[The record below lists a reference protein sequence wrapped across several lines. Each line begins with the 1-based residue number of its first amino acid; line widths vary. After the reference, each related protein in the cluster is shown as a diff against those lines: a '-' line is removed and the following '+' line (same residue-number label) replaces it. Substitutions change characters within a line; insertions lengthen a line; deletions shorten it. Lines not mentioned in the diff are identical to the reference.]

1 MPSCPNRFKYMV
13 QHLRATIGIEDKIPE
28 EKKPGDKKLPLITS
42 RSFDTRAM
50 QWMIIACTLM
60 AAWAILVD
68 YADATERDAANSLDE
83 IAVTSN
89 SEAAT
94 DNLSYNSSTIRL
106 ESQNNNTR
114 APVSFSV
121 GNGYYSSHPVTYNSA
136 IGSQTQLVNKGES
149 ASMHH
154 AVQSAQGISGSAE
167 YTVTGRSSRQ
177 GDSEYAST
185 TSAQMRID
193 ETVTDGRVH
202 IGVLQGDE
210 APGGVAGRDGRGPMT
225 SAWKNP
231 AIEIEEDYIGTYHI
245 SKNITISKSD
255 RRLMS
260 TDSWLNCCG
269 NYLDFYPAK
278 PVSISADDVFNCNSP
293 R

>member
-1 MPSCPNRFKYMV
+1 M
-13 QHLRATIGIEDKIPE
+13 
-28 EKKPGDKKLPLITS
+28 PGDKILPFITS
-42 RSFDTRAM
+42 GSFDTRAM

-68 YADATERDAANSLDE
+68 YAYATEREAANSLDE
-83 IAVTSN
+83 IAVTGN

-94 DNLSYNSSTIRL
+94 DNLSYNSSIIHL
-106 ESQNNNTR
+106 ESQNSITR
-114 APVSFSV
+114 KPASISV
-121 GNGYYSSHPVTYNSA
+121 GNGYYSSRPITYDSG
-136 IGSQTQLVNKGES
+136 IGSQTQLANKGEA
-149 ASMHH
+149 ASLTH

-167 YTVTGRSSRQ
+167 YTVAGRSYRQ

-210 APGGVAGRDGRGPMT
+210 APRGEHGRDGMGPMT

-231 AIEIEEDYIGTYHI
+231 AIEIDEEYIGTYHI
-245 SKNITISKSD
+245 SKNITITKSN
-255 RRLMS
+255 RKLIY

-269 NYLDFYPAK
+269 NYLDIYPPN